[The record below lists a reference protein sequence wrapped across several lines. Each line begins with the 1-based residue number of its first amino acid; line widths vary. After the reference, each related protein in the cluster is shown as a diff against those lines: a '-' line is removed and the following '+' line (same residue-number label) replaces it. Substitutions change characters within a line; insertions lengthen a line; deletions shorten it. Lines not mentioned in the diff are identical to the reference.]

1 MALRLSTGARDM
13 MIGLQATISAV
24 CAGAGQT
31 LTIVDG
37 GEGLADTITRASGS
51 FITDG
56 FVAGDKLTLSG
67 ATTGANDTAIT
78 GELVNTVAALTLTI
92 DADIVDTGE
101 VFAAATVLAA
111 ATGGSLKDIF
121 RNGCL
126 WIYSGSQPA
135 TADAAATGTQL
146 VKITVGSGAF
156 AHAAEANGLEFGD
169 YSSGTLVKCADE
181 VWSGVGLAAGTAG
194 WFRFVANPTDALG
207 VSTTLPRI
215 DGSIGTSGANL
226 NMSSTTIAIAAT
238 YTIDTFTFTL
248 PLQYGS

>member
-1 MALRLSTGARDM
+1 M
-13 MIGLQATISAV
+13 MLGLQATISAV

-111 ATGGSLKDIF
+111 ATGGALKDIF

-146 VKITVGSGAF
+146 VKITVGS
-156 AHAAEANGLEFGD
+156 
-169 YSSGTLVKCADE
+169 
-181 VWSGVGLAAGTAG
+181 
-194 WFRFVANPTDALG
+194 
-207 VSTTLPRI
+207 
-215 DGSIGTSGANL
+215 
-226 NMSSTTIAIAAT
+226 
-238 YTIDTFTFTL
+238 
-248 PLQYGS
+248 